1 MRVTRW
7 MSQVIVASLV
17 FSGISIGLAIP
28 AQATSCPAT
37 PAAPQYLLPSGTIHN
52 GDVFTICDF
61 RGWDFSLQSANN
73 VDFSISYLANAK
85 FNGSTFTN
93 STFGNNSSH
102 NIDFTGAN
110 LTGARIIG
118 DLSSSIFDHT
128 NLSNA
133 NLHFAHLDGANLRDA
148 NLTNANMNNV
158 FLDGAILAYANLTGA
173 DLTDAYLRGA
183 NLTNSTG
190 TAATQSQLAVAQ
202 LDEFTICP
210 DSYPLGTHVGNCF
223 GALVAPT
230 PTTTP
235 PVVGTTGFTFD
246 ITNSFPEYYNFTVAV
261 TSGPG
266 TAASTPPQT
275 GHTQPVVVTGAPQG
289 SKTVVTIT
297 SSFNPGSG
305 PITSTTSYDYQ
316 AEVAKELART
326 GLNQSQVWGFGVT
339 GSALILFGAAAIYL
353 ARRRKN

>member
-1 MRVTRW
+1 MRIKRW
-7 MSQVIVASLV
+7 VSQVIAASLV
-17 FSGISIGLAIP
+17 FSGFSIGLAIP
-28 AQATSCPAT
+28 AMATSCPAT
-37 PAAPQYLLPSGTIHN
+37 PAAPQYLLPAGTIQN

-102 NIDFTGAN
+102 NIDFTNAN
-110 LTGARIIG
+110 LTGSRIIG

-128 NLSNA
+128 NLTDA

-158 FLDGAILAYANLTGA
+158 FLDGSILAFANLSGA

-210 DSYPLGTHVGNCF
+210 DSYPLSTHVGNCF
-223 GALVAPT
+223 GALIAPI

-246 ITNSFPEYYNFTVAV
+246 ITNSFPEYYDFTVAV

-266 TAASTPPQT
+266 TATSTPPQI
-275 GHTQPVVVTGAPQG
+275 GHTQPVVVSGAPQG
-289 SKTVVTIT
+289 SKTIVTIT
-297 SSFNPGSG
+297 SSFNPGTG
-305 PITSTTSYDYQ
+305 PITNTTTYDYQ
-316 AEVAKELART
+316 EEVAKELART
-326 GLNQSQVWGFGVT
+326 GVSSSQVWKIGIT
-339 GSALILFGAAAIYL
+339 GTALILFGTAAIYL